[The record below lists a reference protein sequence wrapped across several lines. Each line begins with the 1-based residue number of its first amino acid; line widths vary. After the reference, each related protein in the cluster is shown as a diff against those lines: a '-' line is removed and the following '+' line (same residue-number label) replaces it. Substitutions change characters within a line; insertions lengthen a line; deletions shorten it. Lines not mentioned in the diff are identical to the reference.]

1 MNQTLSQSAPQ
12 TVILAIRSVAKLF
25 TGDMIEAAR
34 KVQDEWIPSDDLL
47 KEEIKKRMEKL
58 PPLPEEVMNEKRP
71 LPRGPIEPDHLREA
85 LRRYKAKGTGGLV
98 GELNLW
104 QAQNC
109 SGVERFAT
117 KVQGKRL
124 FK

>member
-1 MNQTLSQSAPQ
+1 
-12 TVILAIRSVAKLF
+12 
-25 TGDMIEAAR
+25 MIEGAR
-34 KVQDEWIPSDDLL
+34 KVQNEWIGSDDLL

-58 PPLPEEVMNEKRP
+58 PTLPEEIMNEKMN
-71 LPRGPIEPDHLREA
+71 LPRGPLEPDHLREA
-85 LRRYKAKGTGGLV
+85 LRRYKDRGQGGLV
-98 GELNLW
+98 GQLGLW
-104 QAQNC
+104 QAQNP